1 MISVNYLS
9 RLQMMASYVGM
20 TDEQCQ
26 QAMLDFILRSTPKTK
41 KTSVRRQVS
50 RWWEGTHKPTPKET
64 CVIDFFRETCE
75 NQEKLF
81 DKIWFELPLNPDLR
95 DIECLRPAINK
106 TFGYYSALDNYRS
119 YFKRNGKNNDELKQY
134 IGHYLI
140 WRVHSHECLVN
151 DVFHI
156 YSHENG
162 SLLCRL
168 YQYTSYSSTHE
179 NTESTTIKELF
190 GNCFFYKDNIYAIL
204 STRQSDQVYQP
215 EPVFLIYKN
224 NIDGHRVIGI
234 QNGITDNGKDPLAG
248 VFMIERLD
256 KSSKKISTNLNHIK
270 TLDPNEGQTKK
281 ILKVLECSNKTPSF
295 IKINQEC
302 QNKFMT

>member
-1 MISVNYLS
+1 
-9 RLQMMASYVGM
+9 MMASYVGM

-41 KTSVRRQVS
+41 KTSVRSQVS
-50 RWWEGTHKPTPKET
+50 RWWEGQKPKPKQT
-64 CVIDFFRETCE
+64 CVIDFFTETCKE
-75 NQEKLF
+75 QEKEF
-81 DKIWFELPLNPDLR
+81 KQEWFELQLNPDLR

-119 YFKRNGKNNDELKQY
+119 YSKMNGKNNDELKQY

-151 DVFHI
+151 DVFLI
-156 YSHENG
+156 YSHENS

-168 YQYTSYSSTHE
+168 YQYTSYLSTHE
-179 NTESTTIKELF
+179 NTENTTVKELF

-204 STRQSDQVYQP
+204 SSLQHDPLHQP

-256 KSSKKISTNLNHIK
+256 KDATKTPAHLNRIK
-270 TLDPNEGQTKK
+270 TLDSDDDQTKK

-295 IKINQEC
+295 IKINQESL
-302 QNKFMT
+302 NKLTI